1 MEDLKNCPE
10 CESTAVKEKLIF
22 KHECSW
28 RFDYH
33 CKCGSGPSR
42 NEIIQKTFLLTV
54 DEPEHLDYDSYLNC
68 GSHNIDDV
76 GANGNN
82 VRLEEI
88 KELYRDDCLSDG
100 CSCLWETPLED
111 IEVKINLSK
120 EPYSRSLVKVIDPEE
135 VIEHFGLDRDD
146 DLEDYLKEYIEEMF
160 LKEELYQE
168 AKEEDEGEISIEEV
182 EWINDKKEEKSS
194 EESKKDDTT
203 SNQWKFYECDETD
216 FEYRSY
222 DIETIIS
229 CANCNFETT
238 MNRD

>member
-1 MEDLKNCPE
+1 M
-10 CESTAVKEKLIF
+10 
-22 KHECSW
+22 
-28 RFDYH
+28 
-33 CKCGSGPSR
+33 
-42 NEIIQKTFLLTV
+42 
-54 DEPEHLDYDSYLNC
+54 
-68 GSHNIDDV
+68 
-76 GANGNN
+76 
-82 VRLEEI
+82 
-88 KELYRDDCLSDG
+88 
-100 CSCLWETPLED
+100 
-111 IEVKINLSK
+111 
-120 EPYSRSLVKVIDPEE
+120 
-135 VIEHFGLDRDD
+135 DRDD